1 MIPIKK
7 VYYSF
12 IGNSVI
18 DLENLNGDKATSYEK
33 KMYRKIQTLEDQAI
47 NVSKNLVLKDT
58 KAYKDQS
65 EEKTS
70 LCILCIQ
77 PVV

>member
-58 KAYKDQS
+58 KAVQRS
-65 EEKTS
+65 E
-70 LCILCIQ
+70 
-77 PVV
+77 

>member
-33 KMYRKIQTLEDQAI
+33 KMYRKIQTLEEQAI

-65 EEKTS
+65 EE
-70 LCILCIQ
+70 
-77 PVV
+77 

>member
-65 EEKTS
+65 EE
-70 LCILCIQ
+70 Q
-77 PVV
+77 

>member
-47 NVSKNLVLKDT
+47 NVSKKSCFER
-58 KAYKDQS
+58 YQS
-65 EEKTS
+65 VQRSE
-70 LCILCIQ
+70 
-77 PVV
+77 

>member
-1 MIPIKK
+1 MIPVKK

-33 KMYRKIQTLEDQAI
+33 KMYRKIQNLEDQAI
-47 NVSKNLVLKDT
+47 KVSKDLVFER
-58 KAYKDQS
+58 YQS
-65 EEKTS
+65 VQRSE
-70 LCILCIQ
+70 
-77 PVV
+77 

>member
-18 DLENLNGDKATSYEK
+18 DLENLNGDKATAYEK

-47 NVSKNLVLKDT
+47 KVSKDLVLKDT
-58 KAYKDQS
+58 KAYKDTVCCPAR
-65 EEKTS
+65 KY
-70 LCILCIQ
+70 
-77 PVV
+77 

>member
-1 MIPIKK
+1 MIDP
-7 VYYSF
+7 
-12 IGNSVI
+12 
-18 DLENLNGDKATSYEK
+18 ENLNGDKATSYEK

-65 EEKTS
+65 EEKQAYASYVYTVCCLEES
-70 LCILCIQ
+70 IDLKFYRYDG
-77 PVV
+77 

>member
-65 EEKTS
+65 EEKED
-70 LCILCIQ
+70 Q
-77 PVV
+77 FK